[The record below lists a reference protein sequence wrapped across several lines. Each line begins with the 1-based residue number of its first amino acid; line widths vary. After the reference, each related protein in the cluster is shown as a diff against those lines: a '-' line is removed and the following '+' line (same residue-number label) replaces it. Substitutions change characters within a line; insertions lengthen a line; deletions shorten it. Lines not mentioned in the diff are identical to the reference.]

1 MSVVNGVQALPSLS
15 RRWKLGKRVVRRKAK
30 SDGPPTKSL
39 VAVAIAGAAGA
50 LTFWRKRGSGSAA
63 S

>member
-1 MSVVNGVQALPSLS
+1 VSIVNRRNAVVGWGV
-15 RRWKLGKRVVRRKAK
+15 WKLGKRVVRRKAK